1 MTSNI
6 IIAVMVQFILA
17 IAPMD
22 RSAAAS
28 DSDQDPD
35 QLWSIGWD
43 LSQDSIKQGDEL
55 RVKADRH
62 GLIRERA
69 RILAAHQQS
78 GLLQELMPPSE
89 HQRISSQVSNEVIEL
104 QEIPAQSIQQDTKIL
119 EELLGEANESK
130 HKNHRQGH
138 NHGQANR
145 IY

>member
-1 MTSNI
+1 MYMPRSQQSAFQGLVGYRMSWLFKDYKMTSNI

-43 LSQDSIKQGDEL
+43 LSQDNIKQGDEL

-78 GLLQELMPPSE
+78 GLLQELM
-89 HQRISSQVSNEVIEL
+89 
-104 QEIPAQSIQQDTKIL
+104 
-119 EELLGEANESK
+119 
-130 HKNHRQGH
+130 
-138 NHGQANR
+138 
-145 IY
+145 